1 MADGLIALG
10 VSFSS
15 ANKLT
20 AQTVIGAAKMVLDT
34 GKHPAM
40 LRDEVGFGYRIIYL
54 FMKFIHTSDYYSAM
68 FTWWIDNIWPS

>member
-10 VSFSS
+10 VSCPN

-34 GKHPAM
+34 GKHPAV
-40 LRDEVGFGYRIIYL
+40 LRDEVRLIQNFTFFEQISVY
-54 FMKFIHTSDYYSAM
+54 KIHSH
-68 FTWWIDNIWPS
+68 F